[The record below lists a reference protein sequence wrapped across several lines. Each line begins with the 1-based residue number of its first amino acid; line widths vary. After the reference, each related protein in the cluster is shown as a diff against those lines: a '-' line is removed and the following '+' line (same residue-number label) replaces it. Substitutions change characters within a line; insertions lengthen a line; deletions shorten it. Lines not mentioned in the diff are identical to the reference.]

1 MIQTGIEKLHSQMPG
16 WQLNAGSGFRTF
28 LSPDIKFAPSFNTT
42 PQVVVAFSGIIA
54 QSNNLQL
61 AVATSDVEADEFN
74 ILIQVWDVTL
84 LTEVSVTWIAHD

>member
-1 MIQTGIEKLHSQMPG
+1 MIQTGMVKLHSQMPG

-28 LSPDIKFAPSFNTT
+28 LSPDIKFTPSFNTT

-54 QSNNLQL
+54 QTNNLQVV
-61 AVATSDVEADEFN
+61 VATNDVEADEFN
-74 ILIQVWDVTL
+74 ILIQVFDVTL